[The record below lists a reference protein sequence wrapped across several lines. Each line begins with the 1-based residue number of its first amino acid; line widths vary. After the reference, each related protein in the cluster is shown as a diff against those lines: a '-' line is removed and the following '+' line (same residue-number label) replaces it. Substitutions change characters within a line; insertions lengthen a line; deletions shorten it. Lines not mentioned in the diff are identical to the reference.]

1 MSVRVSTQEIGES
14 AMQELFT
21 ALGTTLETDL
31 LVEALTHRSFSHEH
45 EGVKNYER
53 LEFLGDAVLEF
64 VVTETL
70 FKQYPDKSEGQLAKI
85 RAKAVSEESLSAIA
99 RDRLHVVPTF
109 CWGTAR
115 ASRAAPRKARFC
127 ATSWSR

>member
-45 EGVKNYER
+45 EGV
-53 LEFLGDAVLEF
+53 
-64 VVTETL
+64 
-70 FKQYPDKSEGQLAKI
+70 
-85 RAKAVSEESLSAIA
+85 
-99 RDRLHVVPTF
+99 
-109 CWGTAR
+109 
-115 ASRAAPRKARFC
+115 
-127 ATSWSR
+127 